1 MKTMTQQ
8 ERHADTG
15 VRIMRAAD
23 RTVQGSYFSAEE
35 IAGNRVANF
44 GWVELGSGRLQVA
57 LAETDERETFPAQYH
72 TGGVEMAVII
82 AGAGAIEVGENETY
96 RGVYEFA
103 TGDIVLIPPQL
114 VYRVCN
120 RSASEK
126 LLAWVF
132 FAEET
137 QSYWP
142 DGRRA

>member
-1 MKTMTQQ
+1 MTQQ
-8 ERHADTG
+8 ARQADAG

-23 RTVQGSYFSAEE
+23 RAGQGSYFAAE
-35 IAGNRVANF
+35 ITGNRVANF

-57 LAETDERETFPAQYH
+57 LAETDEGATFPAQYH
-72 TGGVEMAVII
+72 TGGVEMAVIV
-82 AGAGAIEVGENETY
+82 AGAGAIEVGENETHQ
-96 RGVYEFA
+96 GVYEFT

-114 VYRVCN
+114 VYRVWN
-120 RSASEK
+120 RRAGEK

-137 QSYWP
+137 RSYWH